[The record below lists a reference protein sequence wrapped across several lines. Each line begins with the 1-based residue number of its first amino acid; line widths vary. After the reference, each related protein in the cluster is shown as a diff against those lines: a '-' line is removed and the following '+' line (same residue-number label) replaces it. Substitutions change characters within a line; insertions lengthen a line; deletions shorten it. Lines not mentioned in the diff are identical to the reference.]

1 MTIPYYLLIPL
12 LTLPL
17 LIVCHLAGDFLL
29 QNHWMQSKSKNSFVC
44 TVHVCCYAIPFLI
57 PAHFG
62 MLTGLQL
69 ILILAEH
76 WLQDRFGL
84 HLKWMKLYKQTT
96 PDLWPV
102 GPLCMDQS
110 FHLAFIALIIFAL

>member
-1 MTIPYYLLIPL
+1 MLALAIISA
-12 LTLPL
+12 
-17 LIVCHLAGDFLL
+17 HLVGDFLL
-29 QNHWMQSKSKNSFVC
+29 QNHWMQQKSKSSFVC
-44 TVHVCCYAIPFLI
+44 SVHVACYSLPWLVALALTPLAWWQFALI
-57 PAHFG
+57 
-62 MLTGLQL
+62 
-69 ILILAEH
+69 IAEH

-110 FHLAFIALIIFAL
+110 MHIAWIAIVMSL